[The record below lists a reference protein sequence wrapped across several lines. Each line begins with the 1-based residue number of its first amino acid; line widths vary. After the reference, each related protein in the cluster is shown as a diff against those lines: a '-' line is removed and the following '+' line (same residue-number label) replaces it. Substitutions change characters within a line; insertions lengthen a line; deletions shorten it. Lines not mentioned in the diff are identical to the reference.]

1 MNAPA
6 KHGTNVTEFDQKRV
20 LATGG
25 TKSPGKAIANRFQR
39 GGATVMKEKNF
50 VQKGHRGLERENNR
64 EIQIS
69 VAVSSRDEFTRR
81 IRGRRRSRRECQTRS
96 DPRRKVNRGRV
107 RPSSNTRIAAYACL
121 HTHRCDHVN

>member
-20 LATGG
+20 LATGC

-39 GGATVMKEKNF
+39 GGATAMKEKNF

-69 VAVSSRDEFTRR
+69 AAVSSRDEVVRR
-81 IRGRRRSRRECQTRS
+81 ILRRRRSHRHCQARNDPGLRVTR
-96 DPRRKVNRGRV
+96 
-107 RPSSNTRIAAYACL
+107 A
-121 HTHRCDHVN
+121 